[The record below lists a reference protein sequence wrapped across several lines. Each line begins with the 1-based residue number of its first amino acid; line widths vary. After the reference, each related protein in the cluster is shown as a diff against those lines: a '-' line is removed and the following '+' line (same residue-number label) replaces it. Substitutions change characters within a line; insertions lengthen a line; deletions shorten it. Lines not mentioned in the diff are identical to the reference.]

1 MIAADDLRRLKNEEH
16 YDDIVTPWTHEDEAG
31 SIAFNTVWNTKAC
44 NLGFVSGLGEGFF
57 KLVGERI
64 QIETDS
70 KTKAQKAGAM
80 SAARSRAKSA
90 QPLKVGGNMKRAAK
104 QEVDTPSS
112 DAKKKKPLV
121 SAVKEDPI
129 LMVKTSISNESEH
142 INSSS

>member
-1 MIAADDLRRLKNEEH
+1 MYVCVCVGQTRTRQM
-16 YDDIVTPWTHEDEAG
+16 
-31 SIAFNTVWNTKAC
+31 IAFNSVWNTKAC

-121 SAVKEDPI
+121 SAVKEDHI
-129 LMVKTSISNESEH
+129 LMAKTSISNESEH